1 MSDERRKL
9 RRMKKLVDKGVL
21 TKEKADECLE
31 AWKAHAEQGN
41 THNLILSM
49 ERFYNNLWKDDENGF

>member
-1 MSDERRKL
+1 
-9 RRMKKLVDKGVL
+9 MKKLVDKGVL